1 VADPAPR
8 RRRTPRT
15 GAVVRTT
22 RLTPHV
28 VRVVLGGDGLTG
40 FAPQHTDSY
49 VKLQFPPPGAAYA
62 APFDPDDVQARLPR
76 EQWPSTRT
84 YTVRS
89 WDAAAGELTID
100 FVVHGDEGVAG
111 PWAVAARPGDT
122 LQLVGPGGGYTPDA
136 DAGWHLLAGDETAL
150 PAIAAALEALPAG
163 ARAEVFVEVAG
174 PEEEQPMPGGPG
186 VRVTWVH
193 RGRAPGVALVAAV
206 VGADLPRGDLLA
218 GDAHVFVHGEAGAVR
233 ELRRFVR
240 DRLAVPRERMSVSGY
255 WRLGSTEDRWQAE
268 KREWNAAVEAEDQGL
283 PVG

>member
-1 VADPAPR
+1 MADQNPP

-15 GAVVRTT
+15 GTVVRTT
-22 RLTPHV
+22 RPTPHV
-28 VRVVLGGDGLTG
+28 VRVVLGGDGLAG

-49 VKLQFPPPGAAYA
+49 VKLLFPPAGAPYA
-62 APFDPDDVQARLPR
+62 APFDLDEVQERLPR
-76 EQWPSTRT
+76 AHWPSTRT

-111 PWAVAARPGDT
+111 PWALAARPGDT
-122 LQLVGPGGGYTPDA
+122 LQMFGPGGAYTPAA

-150 PAIAAALEALPAG
+150 PAIAAALGALPAD

-174 PEEEQPMPGGPG
+174 PEEEQPLPGGPG
-186 VRVTWVH
+186 VRVTWVR
-193 RGRAPGVALVAAV
+193 RGPAPGVALVAAV
-206 VGADLPRGDLLA
+206 VGADLPGGDV
-218 GDAHVFVHGEAGAVR
+218 HVFVHGEAGAVR

-240 DRLAVPRERMSVSGY
+240 SGLGVPRERMSVSGY

-268 KREWNAAVEAEDQGL
+268 KREWNAAVEAEEVGL
-283 PVG
+283 GVA